1 MKVSSVFCFAAI
13 VGAVCYL
20 MGTERGRQRRDD
32 LVARIRKTASTA
44 AESTSDSVSAAA
56 DVLADKA
63 GALRN

>member
-1 MKVSSVFCFAAI
+1 MKVSSVVCFAAI
-13 VGAVCYL
+13 VAAVCYL

-32 LVARIRKTASTA
+32 LVARVRKTASSE

-63 GALRN
+63 AALGN